1 MPLVPRF
8 PYTVLLAQNFRF
20 RTPKVEVEMMIYKY
34 KVAAHLN
41 GIQLILI
48 FREYSSNSQF
58 FTWTTMLLS
67 SPEFQA
73 FHSRW
78 RPAQGDQDQEN
89 QQRMLHFFF
98 PGKYLSKSLATI
110 ARPKAERSEGWRTT
124 LRRVMNFEIVLS
136 AKYLSFQ
143 PWKEKTRKA
152 NCERRRRWTDIFADT
167 ANVTGFCNDEKMP
180 LETL

>member
-1 MPLVPRF
+1 
-8 PYTVLLAQNFRF
+8 
-20 RTPKVEVEMMIYKY
+20 MMIYKY

-136 AKYLSFQ
+136 AKYLSFSTLKGENQ
-143 PWKEKTRKA
+143 ESKLPEEK
-152 NCERRRRWTDIFADT
+152 IFADT
-167 ANVTGFCNDEKMP
+167 AYVTGFFNDEKMP